1 MERCGNE
8 RRILDVDEFRE
19 SEGSAEVSW
28 EGGREMNSGMNSKD
42 RQHILTLSDFK
53 APH

>member
-1 MERCGNE
+1 MWMNLES
-8 RRILDVDEFRE
+8 RRGRRR
-19 SEGSAEVSW
+19 SAGR
-28 EGGREMNSGMNSKD
+28 EGGEADEQRDGSKD

>member
-1 MERCGNE
+1 MWMNLES
-8 RRILDVDEFRE
+8 RRGRRR
-19 SEGSAEVSW
+19 SA
-28 EGGREMNSGMNSKD
+28 GREGDEQRDGSKD